1 VSRACN
7 SRDLNQL
14 FSFFQVGL
22 FVGIFVCF
30 PLIKNLE
37 NILYIPNFLHA
48 VACEILVVTK
58 TQKAIF
64 LHNTKKFVVENLL
77 VFGVDLRLRQN

>member
-1 VSRACN
+1 MTVLQINLRIQILCLLLQFLKL
-7 SRDLNQL
+7 RD
-14 FSFFQVGL
+14 SS
-22 FVGIFVCF
+22 
-30 PLIKNLE
+30 PMS
-37 NILYIPNFLHA
+37 NITKKISCVYIPNFLHA